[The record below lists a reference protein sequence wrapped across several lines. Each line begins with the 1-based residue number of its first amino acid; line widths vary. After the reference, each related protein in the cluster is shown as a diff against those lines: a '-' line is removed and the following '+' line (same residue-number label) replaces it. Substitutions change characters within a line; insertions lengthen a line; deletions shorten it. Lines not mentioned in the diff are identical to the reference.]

1 MTTNSSGLWLSPKSK
16 NSDHMVFLLPY
27 PQMKKLNS
35 KIIREFKDNSGREI
49 TYTKILDSE
58 LLITSTEHEPP
69 AIFIIEGLP
78 WTDVIGTEAVNS
90 LGL

>member
-1 MTTNSSGLWLSPKSK
+1 M
-16 NSDHMVFLLPY
+16 
-27 PQMKKLNS
+27 
-35 KIIREFKDNSGREI
+35 
-49 TYTKILDSE
+49 ILDSE
-58 LLITSTEHEPP
+58 LLITSTEHETP